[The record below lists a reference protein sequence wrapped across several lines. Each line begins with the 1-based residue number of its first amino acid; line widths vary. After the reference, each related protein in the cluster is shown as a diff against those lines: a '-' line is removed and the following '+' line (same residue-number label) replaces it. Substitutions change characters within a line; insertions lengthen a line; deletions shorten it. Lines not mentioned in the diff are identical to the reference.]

1 MNGKKS
7 KSSLFLIEM
16 LIAIFFFALAAI
28 VGTRLFALSQVT
40 ANSSTELNF
49 AVSECSSI
57 AEVFESCKGDISAMS
72 VILGGSLDEKYIT
85 LFYDENWQE
94 KEDVAEASYRIKVN
108 VISENNLANVDIV
121 VCKLGE
127 GKNIY
132 KLSESRYFPQKI
144 SEKGVVAK

>member
-1 MNGKKS
+1 MNGKRS

-28 VGTRLFALSQVT
+28 VGTRLFALSRVT
-40 ANSSTELNF
+40 AKRSTELNF

-57 AEVFESCKGDISAMS
+57 AEVFESCKGDINAMS
-72 VILGGSLDEKYIT
+72 EIIGGMVDEKYIT
-85 LFYDENWQE
+85 IFFDENWQE
-94 KEDVAEASYRIKVN
+94 KPDVTDAAYRIKVN
-108 VISENNLANVDIV
+108 VTSEDNLANVDIA

-127 GKNIY
+127 GKTIY
-132 KLSESRYFPQKI
+132 MLNEARYFPQKV